1 MHTTPR
7 RGGSRLFVG
16 LVLVVIGVIFLLQ
29 QIGSFSLQNWWA
41 LFILIPAF
49 GSFSSAWVAYRS
61 SGRINEGVRAGLGG
75 GLIVFVLALMFLFNL
90 DWSIYWPL
98 MVLVPGIT
106 VFFNGFTLPG
116 SREATRP
123 LAQRIY
129 RPWTGWV
136 GLGVIYIGA
145 CFLLRGL
152 GFFEPERIHRN
163 WWALAILLPA
173 FGGLITAVRLAA
185 AGTGLG
191 WVALSNLAA
200 VVVFTAVGVITF
212 IGAGWNLIT
221 PIILISAGLIL
232 LTGVFRRR

>member
-1 MHTTPR
+1 MDRISH
-7 RGGSRLFVG
+7 RGSNRLFVG
-16 LVLVVIGVIFLLQ
+16 LVLVMIGVVFLLQ
-29 QIGSFSLQNWWA
+29 QIGGFSLRNWWA

-98 MVLVPGIT
+98 MILAPGIT
-106 VFFNGFTLPG
+106 VLLNGFTLPG
-116 SREATRP
+116 SREASRP
-123 LAQRIY
+123 LAQHIY

-145 CFLLRGL
+145 CFLLRELGL
-152 GFFEPERIHRN
+152 FSPESIHPN

-173 FGGLITAVRLAA
+173 LGGLITTVRLAA
-185 AGTGLG
+185 SGAGLE
-191 WVALSNLAA
+191 WVTLSNLAA
-200 VVVFTAVGVITF
+200 VVVFAAVGIITLL
-212 IGAGWNLIT
+212 GTGWNLIT
-221 PIILISAGLIL
+221 PILLIAAGLIL
-232 LTGVFRRR
+232 LTGVFRRK